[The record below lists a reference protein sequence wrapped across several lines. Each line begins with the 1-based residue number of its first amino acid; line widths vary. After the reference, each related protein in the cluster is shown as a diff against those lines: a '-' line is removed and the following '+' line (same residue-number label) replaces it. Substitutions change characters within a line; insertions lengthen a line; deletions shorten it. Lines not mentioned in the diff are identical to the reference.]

1 MYTSLLSQAPV
12 LLQQG
17 AEEGVNVVSIVIA
30 LIITV
35 VLIVAWWKIFTK
47 AGKPGWAAIIP
58 IYNVIVMLQVVGR
71 PVWWIILFLIPIV
84 NIIIEIIVFL
94 DLAKSFGKS
103 TWFGIGLILLNPI
116 FVLILAFGDA
126 EYKGPAAA

>member
-1 MYTSLLSQAPV
+1 MYTSLLAQAPV

-17 AEEGVNVVSIVIA
+17 VDEGVSVVSIVIA
-30 LIITV
+30 LILAV

-47 AGKPGWAAIIP
+47 AGKPGWAALIP
-58 IYNVIVMLQVVGR
+58 IYNVIVMLQVIGR
-71 PVWWIILFLIPIV
+71 PIWWIILFLIPVV

-94 DLAKSFGKS
+94 DLAKSFGRS

-126 EYKGPAAA
+126 EYKAAAAA

>member
-1 MYTSLLSQAPV
+1 MYTSLLSQASA
-12 LLQQG
+12 LQQQ
-17 AEEGVNVVSIVIA
+17 GVDQGVSVVSTVFGVIVAI
-30 LIITV
+30 

-47 AGKPGWAAIIP
+47 AGKPGWAALIP

-71 PVWWIILFLIPIV
+71 PVWWIILFFIPV
-84 NIIIEIIVFL
+84 VGFIIGIIVFL

-103 TWFGIGLILLNPI
+103 TWFGVGLVLLNLI

-126 EYKGPAAA
+126 EYKGLAAA

>member
-1 MYTSLLSQAPV
+1 MSTSLLSQAPV
-12 LLQQG
+12 LLQQRLEVG
-17 AEEGVNVVSIVIA
+17 NFLPAIVVL
-30 LIITV
+30 LITTV
-35 VLIVAWWKIFTK
+35 VLLVAWWKIFTK

-58 IYNVIVMLQVVGR
+58 IYDIVVMLQVVGR
-71 PVWWIILFLIPIV
+71 PVWWTILFFIPV
-84 NIIIEIIVFL
+84 VGFIIGIIVFL

-103 TWFGIGLILLNPI
+103 TGFGIGLILLNLI

>member
-1 MYTSLLSQAPV
+1 MHTSLLSQVPV

-17 AEEGVNVVSIVIA
+17 VDQGVSVVSIVIA
-30 LIITV
+30 MIVAV
-35 VLIVAWWKIFTK
+35 VLLVAWWKIFTK

-71 PVWWIILFLIPIV
+71 PVWWIILFLVPFV

-103 TWFGIGLILLNPI
+103 TGFGIGLILLNPI
-116 FVLILAFGDA
+116 FTLILAFGDA

>member
-1 MYTSLLSQAPV
+1 MYTSLLSKAPV

-17 AEEGVNVVSIVIA
+17 VDQGASVVSIVIA
-30 LIITV
+30 LIVAV

-47 AGKPGWAAIIP
+47 AGKPGWTALIP

-71 PVWWIILFLIPIV
+71 PVWWIILLLIPVV
-84 NIIIEIIVFL
+84 NFIIGIIVFL

-103 TWFGIGLILLNPI
+103 TGFGIGLILLNMI

-126 EYKGPAAA
+126 EYKGPATA

>member
-1 MYTSLLSQAPV
+1 MYTSLLSKAPV

-17 AEEGVNVVSIVIA
+17 VDQGASVVSIVIA
-30 LIITV
+30 LIVAV

-47 AGKPGWAAIIP
+47 AGKPGWTALIP

-71 PVWWIILFLIPIV
+71 PVWWIILFLIPVV
-84 NIIIEIIVFL
+84 NFIIGIIVFL

-103 TWFGIGLILLNPI
+103 TGFGIGLILLNMI

>member
-1 MYTSLLSQAPV
+1 
-12 LLQQG
+12 
-17 AEEGVNVVSIVIA
+17 VVA
-30 LIITV
+30 LIVAV

-47 AGKPGWAAIIP
+47 AGKPGWTALIP

-71 PVWWIILFLIPIV
+71 PVWWIILFLIPVV
-84 NIIIEIIVFL
+84 NFIIGIIVFL

-103 TWFGIGLILLNPI
+103 TGFGIGLILLNMI

>member
-1 MYTSLLSQAPV
+1 MYTSLLSKAPV

-17 AEEGVNVVSIVIA
+17 VDQGASVVSIVIA
-30 LIITV
+30 LIVAV

-47 AGKPGWAAIIP
+47 AGKPGWTALIP

-71 PVWWIILFLIPIV
+71 PVWWIILFLIPVV
-84 NIIIEIIVFL
+84 NFIIGIIVFL

-103 TWFGIGLILLNPI
+103 TGFGIGLILLNLI

>member
-1 MYTSLLSQAPV
+1 MYTSLLSKAPV

-17 AEEGVNVVSIVIA
+17 VDQGASVVSIVIA
-30 LIITV
+30 LIVAV

-47 AGKPGWAAIIP
+47 AGKPGWTALIP

-71 PVWWIILFLIPIV
+71 PVWWIILLLIPVV
-84 NIIIEIIVFL
+84 NFIIGIIVFL

-103 TWFGIGLILLNPI
+103 TGFGIGLILLNLI

>member
-1 MYTSLLSQAPV
+1 MYTSLLSQASA

-17 AEEGVNVVSIVIA
+17 SAEGVSVVSTVIGVIVA
-30 LIITV
+30 V

-47 AGKPGWAAIIP
+47 AGKPGWAALIP

-71 PVWWIILFLIPIV
+71 PVWWVILFFIPVV
-84 NIIIEIIVFL
+84 NFIIGIIVFL
-94 DLAKSFGKS
+94 DLAKVFGKS

-116 FVLILAFGDA
+116 FALILAFGDA
-126 EYKGPAAA
+126 EYKGQAAA

>member
-1 MYTSLLSQAPV
+1 MYTSLLSQASA

-17 AEEGVNVVSIVIA
+17 SAEGVSVVSTVIGVIVA
-30 LIITV
+30 V

-47 AGKPGWAAIIP
+47 AGKPGWAALIP

-71 PVWWIILFLIPIV
+71 PVWWVILFFIPVV
-84 NIIIEIIVFL
+84 NFIIGIIVFL
-94 DLAKSFGKS
+94 DLAKVFGKS
-103 TWFGIGLILLNPI
+103 AWFGIGLILLNLI

-126 EYKGPAAA
+126 EYKGQAAA